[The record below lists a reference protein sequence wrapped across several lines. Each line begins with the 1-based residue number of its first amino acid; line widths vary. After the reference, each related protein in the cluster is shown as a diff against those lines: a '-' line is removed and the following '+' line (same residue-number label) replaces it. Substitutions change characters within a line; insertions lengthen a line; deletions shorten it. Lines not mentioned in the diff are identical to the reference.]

1 MKRLIPAAIVA
12 VGIHCLLMM
21 TDFDWM
27 KLTDVEK
34 TSAGSVTIILESV
47 QPQAIRP
54 KNDPIASNQPFQ
66 KEKRD
71 VVETAPKA
79 EPPLTPAVQPKPVQ
93 ATRKPEK
100 TLPIAKTVP
109 AQPDQAPQS
118 ALESMPEESPQFA
131 DTPLTPPKEEASA
144 FGHGPVAAV
153 SSQPALPSVLEEA
166 LPDYNQNPPIS
177 YPDRARQKGYEGTVV
192 LEVLVNRSGKVD
204 DLRVLAS
211 SGYAILD
218 RSAVNSVKTWSF
230 TPARR
235 GKDTVDMWV
244 RVPVRFKLE

>member
-1 MKRLIPAAIVA
+1 VKRLIPAAIVA

-21 TDFDWM
+21 TDVDWM

-34 TSAGSVTIILESV
+34 TSAGSVTLFLESV

-66 KEKRD
+66 KEK
-71 VVETAPKA
+71 VETRPKT

-109 AQPDQAPQS
+109 APPDQAPQS
-118 ALESMPEESPQFA
+118 ALESMPEESPQFG
-131 DTPLTPPKEEASA
+131 DTPMTPLKEETTA
-144 FGHGPVAAV
+144 FGTGPVAAV